1 MRNPPTQLA
10 VLPEAGAP
18 GEDARERG
26 GVQSVERAFRILEEI
41 ARNRQGIGLSE
52 LSRRVGLHNSTAF
65 HLVKTM
71 VALGYVRQLG
81 DSKRYSV
88 GRPLFAL
95 AASCLDDIELVRVAT
110 PVLETLSRA
119 TGECSH
125 IAVRSGD
132 NVVIVARTAGTGAF
146 QLTDRVGVVR
156 PAYCTGLGKV
166 LLAALTDEQL
176 DRYLEVTELRP
187 FTPRTITDRVR
198 LHEEIV
204 AVRRN
209 AVAFDDCEFNA
220 EVRCVAVP
228 VRDFTGN
235 VAGAIGISG
244 PIWRLS
250 VQALQER
257 AALVAEAARSLSA
270 ALGHAPPGES
280 ARD

>member
-257 AALVAEAARSLSA
+257 AALVAETARSLSA

>member
-1 MRNPPTQLA
+1 VRNPPTQLA
-10 VLPEAGAP
+10 EPPEAEAP
-18 GEDARERG
+18 GEDTRERG
-26 GVQSVERAFRILEEI
+26 GVQSIERAFRILEEI

-71 VALGYVRQLG
+71 VALGYVRQLA

-146 QLTDRVGVVR
+146 QMTDRVGVVR

-176 DRYLEVTELRP
+176 DRYLEATELRP
-187 FTPRTITDRVR
+187 LTPRTITDRAR
-198 LHEEIV
+198 LREEIV
-204 AVRRN
+204 SVRRLDM
-209 AVAFDDCEFNA
+209 AFDDCEFDA

-228 VRDFTGN
+228 VRDFSGQVT
-235 VAGAIGISG
+235 GAIGISG

-257 AALVAEAARSLSA
+257 AVLVAEAARSLSA
-270 ALGHAPPGES
+270 EFGHAQPG
-280 ARD
+280 D

>member
-1 MRNPPTQLA
+1 VRNPPTQLA

>member
-10 VLPEAGAP
+10 GPPKAEAP

-26 GVQSVERAFRILEEI
+26 GVQSIERAFRILEEI

-71 VALGYVRQLG
+71 VALGYVRQLA

-146 QLTDRVGVVR
+146 QMTDRVGVVR

-187 FTPRTITDRVR
+187 LTPRTITDRAR
-198 LHEEIV
+198 LREEIV
-204 AVRRN
+204 SVRRLGM
-209 AVAFDDCEFNA
+209 AFDDCEFDA

-228 VRDFTGN
+228 VRDFSGQVT
-235 VAGAIGISG
+235 GAIGISG

-257 AALVAEAARSLSA
+257 AAVVAEAARSLSA
-270 ALGHAPPGES
+270 EFGHAQPG
-280 ARD
+280 D